1 MVQCTM
7 LTTRLGHAFVNASRF
22 EYVSDSTCSMTAVE
36 EYGLAQPI
44 FRGVS
49 YAVGH
54 WVLVNLIIWRLVP
67 QHSLMTQKTV
77 QST

>member
-1 MVQCTM
+1 MPLSMRAVLST
-7 LTTRLGHAFVNASRF
+7 LATRRAPW
-22 EYVSDSTCSMTAVE
+22 TMTAVE